1 MSNQSNDPRQ
11 QPFDDDYSG
20 PASDEKIW
28 PPPQDADK
36 VGGALPSGGGGATGD
51 DAEFAWLEEAAELEQ
66 SMDTLKE
73 MTSKAIE
80 DTTPVELDLSS
91 DTNASARGSTAKQFQ
106 MNAQRSIGNSESDTT
121 ATAIVDAP
129 VNPKQ
134 SNKTNTP
141 DVSNSARP
149 VIRVAGGVN
158 PRFRKSAEGE
168 LAQLWTN
175 VFFSGE
181 LEPPKTVVVA
191 AARQGDGATQIAA
204 SLAMLGAESN
214 PELSICLVDVN
225 LRRPGVANILGID
238 SRPGVTD
245 VLAGRAK
252 LEEAL
257 QTVSLENGTT
267 LTVLSAGPAADHPL
281 SFIKSRQLKSLIGQL
296 RERFDHTIFDIA
308 SADRHPDAQAVGM
321 QTDGVLVVVNAG
333 STSRETVAEARKRL
347 DLAGARCLGL
357 VLNQRNDPIPAM
369 LYNVT

>member
-11 QPFDDDYSG
+11 HPFDGDDFSQ
-20 PASDEKIW
+20 PSSDEQVW
-28 PPPQDADK
+28 PPQSNAPPEQP
-36 VGGALPSGGGGATGD
+36 GPGD
-51 DAEFAWLEEAAELEQ
+51 DAELAWLEEAADLER

-73 MTSKAIE
+73 MTSQAIE
-80 DTTPVELDLSS
+80 ASQPVELDLSDEWTKS
-91 DTNASARGSTAKQFQ
+91 KANASSKSARANAAASTDDSAAQTTSTAVVDD
-106 MNAQRSIGNSESDTT
+106 ADTDYAAAVTSVSTGAPSTSSRSR
-121 ATAIVDAP
+121 
-129 VNPKQ
+129 
-134 SNKTNTP
+134 KTY
-141 DVSNSARP
+141 
-149 VIRVAGGVN
+149 GVN
-158 PRFRKSAEGE
+158 ATFSKAAEGE

-181 LEPPKTVVVA
+181 LEPPRTVVVA
-191 AARQGDGATQIAA
+191 AARQGDGSTQIAA
-204 SLAMLGAESN
+204 SLAMIGAESN

-225 LRRPGVANILGID
+225 LRRPGVAKVLGLD
-238 SRPGVTD
+238 GRPGVTD

-252 LEEAL
+252 LDDAL
-257 QTVSLENGTT
+257 QTIQLNNGTR
-267 LTVLSAGPAADHPL
+267 LTVLPAGPSADHPL

-333 STSRETVAEARKRL
+333 STPRETVAEARKRL

-357 VLNQRNDPIPAM
+357 VLNQRTDPIPAM